1 MAVTDKWAGPVANSS
16 SPCGHNLT
24 NWEQSI
30 EKMYTYF
37 YLLVFIPGLL
47 LNATALWVLCRHIR
61 KNTKAA
67 IFMINLALADLVHI
81 LSLPLR
87 IYYYFTHVWPFG
99 QGVCLFCFYLKYLN
113 MYAAIAFLVCIS
125 IQRCVFLL
133 RPFAARQWRR
143 RYDLLI
149 SITVWVVV
157 SLGCSPFILMRSS
170 SPSPSSVTQ
179 ADYNMS
185 FSLEVTSNQQ
195 LIGSAR
201 PVSPSPHGSGLPTQ
215 FSCFKDLPMRRLP
228 VSLAVTMMVFA
239 ELLGFVI
246 PFACISY
253 SSFLIVRSLKQ
264 GQTCD
269 EHSSSSISRRS
280 RPPSLSIQSDSFRGK
295 QTNAEKQRALKM
307 VLSCS
312 ALFLVCF
319 APYHINF
326 LFYLMV
332 SQGVVSHCAT
342 ELAVRRFHP
351 LSLCLASLSCCLNP
365 LLYYFLNAEFRLHLS
380 RRASSS
386 VFSSLNSPTQRL
398 SPRRL
403 LSTESNCSDRQWPP
417 SPTED

>member
-1 MAVTDKWAGPVANSS
+1 
-16 SPCGHNLT
+16 
-24 NWEQSI
+24 
-30 EKMYTYF
+30 MYF
-37 YLLVFIPGLL
+37 
-47 LNATALWVLCRHIR
+47 
-61 KNTKAA
+61 
-67 IFMINLALADLVHI
+67 
-81 LSLPLR
+81 LS
-87 IYYYFTHVWPFG
+87 FE
-99 QGVCLFCFYLKYLN
+99 
-113 MYAAIAFLVCIS
+113 VCIS
-125 IQRCVFLL
+125 IQRCAFLL
-133 RPFAARQWRR
+133 HPFAARQWRR

-170 SPSPSSVTQ
+170 SSPSSATQ

-185 FSLEVTSNQQ
+185 FSPEVTSNPQ
-195 LIGSAR
+195 LTGSAL
-201 PVSPSPHGSGLPTQ
+201 VSPSPHGSGLPTQ
-215 FSCFKDLPMRRLP
+215 LSCFKDLPMRRLP
-228 VSLAVTMMVFA
+228 VPPAVTMMVFA

-246 PFACISY
+246 PLACISS
-253 SSFLIVRSLKQ
+253 SSFLIARSLKQ

-269 EHSSSSISRRS
+269 EHSSSTRP
-280 RPPSLSIQSDSFRGK
+280 RPPSLSIQSESFRGK

-307 VLSCS
+307 VLGCS

-332 SQGVVSHCAT
+332 SQGIVSHCAT

-365 LLYYFLNAEFRLHLS
+365 LLYYFLNTEFRLHLR
-380 RRASSS
+380 RRASSFSSS

-403 LSTESNCSDRQWPP
+403 LSTESNCSDRQWPA

>member
-1 MAVTDKWAGPVANSS
+1 M
-16 SPCGHNLT
+16 
-24 NWEQSI
+24 
-30 EKMYTYF
+30 
-37 YLLVFIPGLL
+37 
-47 LNATALWVLCRHIR
+47 
-61 KNTKAA
+61 
-67 IFMINLALADLVHI
+67 
-81 LSLPLR
+81 
-87 IYYYFTHVWPFG
+87 
-99 QGVCLFCFYLKYLN
+99 
-113 MYAAIAFLVCIS
+113 
-125 IQRCVFLL
+125 
-133 RPFAARQWRR
+133 
-143 RYDLLI
+143 LI

-170 SPSPSSVTQ
+170 SPSSVMQ

-185 FSLEVTSNQQ
+185 FSPEVTSNQQ
-195 LIGSAR
+195 LIGSVR
-201 PVSPSPHGSGLPTQ
+201 PVSPSPHGPGLPTQ
-215 FSCFKDLPMRRLP
+215 LSCFKDLPMRRLS

-246 PFACISY
+246 PLACISY
-253 SSFLIVRSLKQ
+253 SSFLIARSLKQ
-264 GQTCD
+264 GQACVQ
-269 EHSSSSISRRS
+269 HSSSARS
-280 RPPSLSIQSDSFRGK
+280 RLPSLSIQSESFPGK

-332 SQGVVSHCAT
+332 SQGIVSHCST

-365 LLYYFLNAEFRLHLS
+365 LLYYFLNAEFRLHLI
-380 RRASSS
+380 RRVSSS

>member
-1 MAVTDKWAGPVANSS
+1 
-16 SPCGHNLT
+16 
-24 NWEQSI
+24 
-30 EKMYTYF
+30 MY
-37 YLLVFIPGLL
+37 
-47 LNATALWVLCRHIR
+47 C
-61 KNTKAA
+61 
-67 IFMINLALADLVHI
+67 
-81 LSLPLR
+81 LS
-87 IYYYFTHVWPFG
+87 F
-99 QGVCLFCFYLKYLN
+99 K
-113 MYAAIAFLVCIS
+113 VCIS
-125 IQRCVFLL
+125 IQRCAFLL
-133 RPFAARQWRR
+133 HPFAARRWRR

-170 SPSPSSVTQ
+170 SSSPGSVTQ

-185 FSLEVTSNQQ
+185 FSPEVTSHQQ
-195 LIGSAR
+195 LIGSVR
-201 PVSPSPHGSGLPTQ
+201 PVSPSPHGSGLPPQ
-215 FSCFKDLPMRRLP
+215 LSCFKDLPMRRLS
-228 VSLAVTMMVFA
+228 VSLAVTMTVLA

-246 PFACISY
+246 PLACISY
-253 SSFLIVRSLKQ
+253 SSFLIARSLKQ

-269 EHSSSSISRRS
+269 ERSSSARS
-280 RPPSLSIQSDSFRGK
+280 RPPSLSIQSESFRGK

-332 SQGVVSHCAT
+332 SQGIVSHCAT

-380 RRASSS
+380 RRASSFSSS